1 MRKIIVLSLLLFSLS
16 SYAQYAND
24 FGVHL
29 GVSNYL
35 GEIGGK
41 EAPRRNFVSDMKLDK
56 TQFAMGAFA
65 RHKTMLPFLYG
76 KIGLNWLRIE
86 GADRNSSNPGRVGR
100 NLSFRNDIIELDG
113 QAQIFFYD
121 IQDLGHTYKYQND
134 FKMYAFTGV
143 GCFFS
148 NPKAYYN
155 NKWVALQPLQ
165 TEGKKYSHFNA
176 SIPVGLGLCLT
187 LSKRHRLGWEFE
199 WRTTFTDYLDD
210 ISTNYPNP
218 ADLNSAEAIALS
230 NRRGELGGDKPGVP
244 DPKNYLPGS
253 KRGDPT
259 HNDSYLS
266 TSFYY
271 SYVMRG
277 KSNFYRAKFG
287 SIFKRKGSKK
297 RKIRAKF

>member
-1 MRKIIVLSLLLFSLS
+1 MRKIVVLILLLFSLS

-24 FGVHL
+24 FGIHL
-29 GVSNYL
+29 GASNYL

-41 EAPRRNFVSDMKLDK
+41 EGPRRNFVSDMKLNK
-56 TQFAMGAFA
+56 TQFAFGGFA
-65 RHKTMLPFLYG
+65 RHKVLPILYG
-76 KIGLNWLRIE
+76 KVGLNWLRIE
-86 GADRNSSNPGRVGR
+86 GADRYSKNPGRVGR
-100 NLSFRNDIIELDG
+100 NLSFRNDIIEAEL

-121 IQDLGHTYKYQND
+121 IQDLGKTYKYQND
-134 FKMYAFTGV
+134 FKMYAFGGV
-143 GCFFS
+143 GCFYS

-155 NKWVALQPLQ
+155 GKWVALQPLQ
-165 TEGKKYSHFNA
+165 TEGKKYSRINA
-176 SIPVGLGLCLT
+176 SIPLGLGLCFT
-187 LSKRHRLGWEFE
+187 LSKRHRIGWEFE

-210 ISTNYPNP
+210 ISGVYADP
-218 ADLNSAEAIALS
+218 ADLNSDLAVALA
-230 NRRGELGGDKPGVP
+230 NRRGELGGDQPGVP
-244 DPKNYLPGS
+244 EPKNYIPGQ
-253 KRGDPT
+253 KRGDAT

-277 KSNFYRAKFG
+277 RSNFYTAKFG

>member
-1 MRKIIVLSLLLFSLS
+1 MRKIVVSILLLFSLPS
-16 SYAQYAND
+16 SAQYAND
-24 FGVHL
+24 FGIHL

-41 EAPRRNFVSDMKLDK
+41 ERPRRNFVSDLKLDK
-56 TQFAMGAFA
+56 TQFAVGGFA
-65 RHKTMLPFLYG
+65 RHRTMFPFLYA
-76 KIGLNWLRIE
+76 KVGLNWLRIE
-86 GADRNSSNPGRVGR
+86 GADRNSSNPARVGR
-100 NLSFRNDIIELDG
+100 NLSFRNDIIEAEV

-134 FKMYAFTGV
+134 FKMYVFGGV
-143 GCFFS
+143 GCFYS

-155 NKWVALQPLQ
+155 SKWVALQPLQ
-165 TEGKKYSHFNA
+165 TEGVKYNRINA
-176 SIPVGLGLCLT
+176 SIPLGLGLCFT
-187 LSKRHRLGWEFE
+187 LSKRHRIGWEFE

-210 ISTNYPNP
+210 ISTVYPDP
-218 ADLNSAEAIALS
+218 ADLSSPEAIALS
-230 NRRGELGGDKPGVP
+230 NRRGELGGDIPGVP
-244 DPKNYLPGS
+244 AAENYVPGT

-277 KSNFYRAKFG
+277 KSNFYKAKFG